1 MSSTSKCAAVT
12 MISRKELVALRRAL
26 QEVPHGKKRP
36 FVKAFAQKHATTTE
50 TVYRRM
56 AALPGRVRKRKT
68 RVDAGLRKTPPGA
81 VHRRIAFKTMARAHK
96 AQRAICAK
104 INGEIRQAIQ
114 VIQAMKTV
122 DQQACMALRAELSGC
137 IAGIED
143 AMRPLTRFRAQQRH
157 ATPID
162 KDATSTQAKGA

>member
-1 MSSTSKCAAVT
+1 
-12 MISRKELVALRRAL
+12 MIRRKELTALCRAL
-26 QEVPHGKKRP
+26 QEAPHGEKGALIT
-36 FVKAFAQKHATTTE
+36 AFAQKHGIGSQ

-56 AALPGRVRKRKT
+56 AAFPGSGRKRKT
-68 RVDAGLRKTPPGA
+68 RADAGLRKTPLWV

-122 DQQACMALRAELSGC
+122 DQQAYMALRAELSGC

-157 ATPID
+157 ANRQRRIPN
-162 KDATSTQAKGA
+162 TSRGI